1 MEEGWS
7 AAPPPVFRPAPL
19 ASMEDLSQTGTPL
32 GTPRPSPRPRHRWSH
47 RSSLGVILDCKEEEE
62 CDEERIV
69 EEEEEEEEEGCGDAG
84 CRLLA
89 VLPPAATIVAQPNNG
104 TTPGNKI
111 SFQSAGAN
119 IGAAEGEFLC
129 NNMTRRH

>member
-32 GTPRPSPRPRHRWSH
+32 ATPRPSPRPRHRWSH

-62 CDEERIV
+62 CEEERIV
-69 EEEEEEEEEGCGDAG
+69 EEEGGGAG

-119 IGAAEGEFLC
+119 SGATEGEFQC